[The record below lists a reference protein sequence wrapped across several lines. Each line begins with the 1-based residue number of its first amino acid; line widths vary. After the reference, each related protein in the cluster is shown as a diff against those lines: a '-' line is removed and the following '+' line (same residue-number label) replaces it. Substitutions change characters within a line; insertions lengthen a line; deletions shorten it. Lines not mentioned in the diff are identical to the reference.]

1 MSLLDDHQFQESY
14 KLFLKFGWPHLSS
27 MLDCLAPHATA
38 MDPLTRT
45 MLFNGFG
52 KYMMRASDLALNPEL
67 TIAEAHAQAVAEVM
81 QDPAVD
87 HVVQNQLK
95 SMLDQGVKQFQEDN
109 Q

>member
-1 MSLLDDHQFQESY
+1 
-14 KLFLKFGWPHLSS
+14 
-27 MLDCLAPHATA
+27 
-38 MDPLTRT
+38 
-45 MLFNGFG
+45 
-52 KYMMRASDLALNPEL
+52 MMRASDLALNPEL

-87 HVVQNQLK
+87 HAVQNQLK

>member
-1 MSLLDDHQFQESY
+1 
-14 KLFLKFGWPHLSS
+14 
-27 MLDCLAPHATA
+27 